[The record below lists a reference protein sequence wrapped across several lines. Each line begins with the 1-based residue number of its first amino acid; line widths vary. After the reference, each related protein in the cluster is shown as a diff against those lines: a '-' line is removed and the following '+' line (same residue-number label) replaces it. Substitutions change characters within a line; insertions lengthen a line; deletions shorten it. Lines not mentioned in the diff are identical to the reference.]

1 MTAADLSPQALALL
15 LDEANHAPQESVQ
28 SALAGLDGV
37 QHHRVSGLI
46 SHLTQTKRASWAAVA
61 AATGTVPPP
70 DDAGL
75 RRLMAWEVEQA
86 RQLSPEQLCAELT
99 YSGQVMT
106 VAELLRLNARHSVWH
121 AGQLAALAGRTGS
134 A

>member
-1 MTAADLSPQALALL
+1 MNAADLALL
-15 LDEANHAPQESVQ
+15 LHEANFAPWESVQ
-28 SALAGLDGV
+28 SALGMGDGAT
-37 QHHRVSGLI
+37 HPRVGWLTA
-46 SHLTQTKRASWAAVA
+46 HLTQTKRAYWAAIA
-61 AATGTVPPP
+61 GATGCPPSP

-75 RRLMAWEVEQA
+75 RRLMAWEVEQT
-86 RQLSPEQLCAELT
+86 RRLSPEQLSTELT
-99 YSGQVMT
+99 YSEQAMT